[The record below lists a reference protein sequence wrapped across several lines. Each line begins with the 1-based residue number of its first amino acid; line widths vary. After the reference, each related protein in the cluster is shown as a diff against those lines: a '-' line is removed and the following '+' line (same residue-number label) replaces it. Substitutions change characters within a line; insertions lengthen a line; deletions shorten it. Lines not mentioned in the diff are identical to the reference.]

1 MYVNSFLPTPW
12 YSWLCHVLTH
22 MFRIED
28 EADRVRAVL
37 ALAPDAAAKDMGWDG
52 EDSAAREGGV
62 TPASLERASDLQ
74 HGYVKTKPAARDWSM
89 GLIDN
94 GSRRIHVRSD
104 VGRSRVGVG
113 N

>member
-1 MYVNSFLPTPW
+1 M
-12 YSWLCHVLTH
+12 
-22 MFRIED
+22 ED

-37 ALAPDAAAKDMGWDG
+37 ALPPDAAAKDMGWDG
-52 EDSAAREGGV
+52 EDSATREGGV
-62 TPASLERASDLQ
+62 TSASSERASDLQ
-74 HGYVKTKPAARDWSM
+74 HGYVKTKLATPDWS
-89 GLIDN
+89 IHIVDN